1 MFFKKGMTISANHL
15 THNKARLTLFQHIF
29 DKAKTLET
37 RIFQWFSG
45 IRSENN
51 SKIFD
56 IV

>member
-15 THNKARLTLFQHIF
+15 THNKVRLTLFQHIF